1 MQHSLTRI
9 GDSLV
14 FVIPKDIQERW
25 NVLPET
31 PLEVMADGD
40 SLILK
45 PVRNTDR
52 EAAIETAMQEADR
65 RYSDTFRRLAQ

>member
-1 MQHSLTRI
+1 MQHSLTQI

-14 FVIPKDIQERW
+14 FVIPKEIQERW

-40 SLILK
+40 TLVLK
-45 PVRNTDR
+45 PVRNTNR
-52 EAAIETAMQEADR
+52 ETDIEVAMQEADR
-65 RYSDTFRRLAQ
+65 RYGDTFRRLAQ

>member
-1 MQHSLTRI
+1 MQHTLTRI

-40 SLILK
+40 SLINGNAGSRPSL
-45 PVRNTDR
+45 
-52 EAAIETAMQEADR
+52 Q
-65 RYSDTFRRLAQ
+65 

>member
-1 MQHSLTRI
+1 MQHTLTRI

-45 PVRNTDR
+45 PVRNSDH
-52 EAAIETAMQEADR
+52 ETNIDAAMQEADR

>member
-45 PVRNTDR
+45 PVRNIDR
-52 EAAIETAMQEADR
+52 EAAIETAMLEADR
-65 RYSDTFRRLAQ
+65 RYCDTFRRLAQ

>member
-1 MQHSLTRI
+1 MQHSLTRM

-14 FVIPKDIQERW
+14 FVISKEIQEQW

-31 PLEVMADGD
+31 PLEVTADGD
-40 SLILK
+40 TLVLK
-45 PVRNTDR
+45 PVRNNNH
-52 EAAIETAMQEADR
+52 EADIEAAMQEADR

>member
-14 FVIPKDIQERW
+14 FVIPKEIQEQW

-40 SLILK
+40 TLVLK
-45 PVRNTDR
+45 PLRNTDHETSV
-52 EAAIETAMQEADR
+52 EAAMQEADR